1 MDLNIIS
8 LVQKNGQNLSVQ
20 QAMNEVGA
28 MLDDCYR
35 RWYIALAGLPVW
47 GEKID
52 REVLRFVTVCRDVA
66 LGNLYW
72 RYVCLDSSWHAYNSA
87 PALYPTWGSPFA
99 N

>member
-28 MLDDCYR
+28 MLDGCYR
-35 RWYIALAGLPVW
+35 RWYIALAELPVW

-72 RYVCLDSSWHAYNSA
+72 RYVRSNFINKGPTPSSRCAQIE
-87 PALYPTWGSPFA
+87 GFRFA
-99 N
+99 D